1 MMGYVLKMC
10 NIVKLKYKIKMIHP
24 FCYRMFWNV
33 RKAVLYPY
41 VALTVLPLANI
52 SNTSAEDVGY
62 ASRDNVLHVCPDE
75 AEAMFQLVLT
85 SFFNI

>member
-33 RKAVLYPY
+33 RKAVLFPY
-41 VALTVLPLANI
+41 VALTVLRLAHI
-52 SNTSAEDVGY
+52 SNTSAEAVGY